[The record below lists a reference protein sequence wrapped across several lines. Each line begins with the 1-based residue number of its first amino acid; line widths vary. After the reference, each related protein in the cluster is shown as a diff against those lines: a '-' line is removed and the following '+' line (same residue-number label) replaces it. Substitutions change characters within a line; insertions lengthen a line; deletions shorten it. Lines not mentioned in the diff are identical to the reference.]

1 MCRLYG
7 LCMIVGLLR
16 GIVLIIRM
24 LSAVVGK
31 QDVFDCPQKKRY
43 PCSWWIDRSRQNYQ
57 DKLSAFTSVKNMTL
71 VPVSEWLAREVR
83 QSFLKD
89 YPIRVIHNGIDLNVF
104 TPKLVKKQ
112 DLGIDDKFVILGVAS
127 IWSSR
132 KGLLDFIQL
141 RKNYQISI

>member
-1 MCRLYG
+1 
-7 LCMIVGLLR
+7 
-16 GIVLIIRM
+16 
-24 LSAVVGK
+24 
-31 QDVFDCPQKKRY
+31 
-43 PCSWWIDRSRQNYQ
+43 
-57 DKLSAFTSVKNMTL
+57 MTL

-141 RKNYQISI
+141 RKKLSDKYLIVLIGLDNKQLKTLPKGIIGIKRTNSMEELAKYYSVADVFLIQL

>member
-1 MCRLYG
+1 
-7 LCMIVGLLR
+7 
-16 GIVLIIRM
+16 
-24 LSAVVGK
+24 
-31 QDVFDCPQKKRY
+31 
-43 PCSWWIDRSRQNYQ
+43 
-57 DKLSAFTSVKNMTL
+57 MTL